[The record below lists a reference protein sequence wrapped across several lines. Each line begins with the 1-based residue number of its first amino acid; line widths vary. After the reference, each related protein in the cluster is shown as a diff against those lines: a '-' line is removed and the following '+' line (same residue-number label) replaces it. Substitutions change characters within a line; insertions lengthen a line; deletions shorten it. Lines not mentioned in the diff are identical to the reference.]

1 MEMIELADGWLTNQ
15 IQKVRQEVQDWPQEV
30 KLLRNINATLVQ
42 SDAVVVRQDAKV
54 LEPST
59 CPFPSSKQ

>member
-42 SDAVVVRQDAKV
+42 SDSAVVQQDAKV

-59 CPFPSSKQ
+59 CPSTSSKQ